1 MTDYIEPLYENRDEE
16 EEYTR
21 AYIDNMYH
29 FYGYGL
35 WVVCLK
41 DNGKI
46 IGRAG
51 ISNREVD
58 GENKLEIGYIIGKPY
73 WHQGYAFE
81 ACKAVCK
88 FAREEIMVND
98 MVAFID
104 GENTAS
110 INLAKK
116 LGFKLVEIIESS
128 EKVFEYYR
136 KIL

>member
-1 MTDYIEPLYENRDEE
+1 MTDYIESLYENRDEE
-16 EEYTR
+16 EEYTK
-21 AYIDNMYH
+21 AYIDHMYH
-29 FYGYGL
+29 FYGYGI

-41 DNGKI
+41 KNDKI

-73 WHQGYAFE
+73 WYQGYAFE
-81 ACKAVCK
+81 ACKAVCE
-88 FAREEIMVND
+88 FAREELMASD

-104 GENTAS
+104 RENIAS

-116 LGFKLVEIIESS
+116 LGFRLIETIESS
-128 EKVFEYYR
+128 EKIFEYYR